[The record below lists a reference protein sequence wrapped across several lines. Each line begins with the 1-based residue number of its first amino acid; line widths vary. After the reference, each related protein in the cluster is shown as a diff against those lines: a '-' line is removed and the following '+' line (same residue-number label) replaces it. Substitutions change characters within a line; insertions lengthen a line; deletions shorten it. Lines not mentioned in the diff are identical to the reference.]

1 MFRDMS
7 RGQIPNWMG
16 EERFRRGS
24 TLFRDAGSIHANCE
38 DYRAGASIDM
48 EHDEEDLKR
57 KIVCPVLAL
66 WGERGA
72 VHRMFDT
79 LAVWRER
86 AANVSGKPLPG
97 RHFLPEEIPDE
108 TLAELRAFLNS
119 S

>member
-1 MFRDMS
+1 MRA
-7 RGQIPNWMG
+7 
-16 EERFRRGS
+16 RRVSSKLPGS
-24 TLFRDAGSIHANCE
+24 NRKNLELPTSNCE

-57 KIVCPVLAL
+57 KILCPVLAL
-66 WGERGA
+66 WGGRGA
-72 VHRMFDT
+72 VHRLFDT

-108 TLAELRAFLNS
+108 TLAALRTFLNT
-119 S
+119 